1 MSEIMCTQAGLGTAT
16 GTPLNKELPL
26 KRVPTVG
33 IEAPNGD
40 RYVFPFDCTDQARKV
55 CRDILSLCDRLDSE
69 ENCMSKRK
77 PFVLGKDVAMA
88 LMEIVS
94 INDDLPD
101 EYRQKMEQ
109 AKEAKQ

>member
-1 MSEIMCTQAGLGTAT
+1 M
-16 GTPLNKELPL
+16 K
-26 KRVPTVG
+26 K
-33 IEAPNGD
+33 
-40 RYVFPFDCTDQARKV
+40 
-55 CRDILSLCDRLDSE
+55 
-69 ENCMSKRK
+69 K
-77 PFVLGKDVAMA
+77 PFVLGEDVAMA

>member
-1 MSEIMCTQAGLGTAT
+1 M
-16 GTPLNKELPL
+16 K
-26 KRVPTVG
+26 K
-33 IEAPNGD
+33 
-40 RYVFPFDCTDQARKV
+40 
-55 CRDILSLCDRLDSE
+55 
-69 ENCMSKRK
+69 K